1 MTDLEKQQISEL
13 IKQAKEGNQLAFTKL
28 YEKYKQ
34 IIYMTIYR
42 IVNNKDAADDLL
54 SITFVKAFSKLDSYV
69 TNISFEMWLKTI
81 AINSSIDYIRRTK
94 KESANYW
101 IDDSDS
107 CFQLSDTAGCSPEE
121 DYIFDET
128 RSMLDSALTRLR
140 FKYRNI
146 IELRS
151 IQNLSYKQ
159 ISEQLGLTE
168 SQVKSRLNRA
178 RDKLKQLLTN

>member
-1 MTDLEKQQISEL
+1 
-13 IKQAKEGNQLAFTKL
+13 
-28 YEKYKQ
+28 
-34 IIYMTIYR
+34 
-42 IVNNKDAADDLL
+42 
-54 SITFVKAFSKLDSYV
+54 
-69 TNISFEMWLKTI
+69 
-81 AINSSIDYIRRTK
+81 
-94 KESANYW
+94 
-101 IDDSDS
+101 
-107 CFQLSDTAGCSPEE
+107 
-121 DYIFDET
+121 
-128 RSMLDSALTRLR
+128 MLDSALSRLR

>member
-34 IIYMTIYR
+34 IIYVTIYR

-107 CFQLSDTAGCSPEE
+107 CFQLSDTAGSPCMGMRM
-121 DYIFDET
+121 DV
-128 RSMLDSALTRLR
+128 S
-140 FKYRNI
+140 
-146 IELRS
+146 
-151 IQNLSYKQ
+151 
-159 ISEQLGLTE
+159 
-168 SQVKSRLNRA
+168 
-178 RDKLKQLLTN
+178 KLA

>member
-1 MTDLEKQQISEL
+1 
-13 IKQAKEGNQLAFTKL
+13 
-28 YEKYKQ
+28 
-34 IIYMTIYR
+34 
-42 IVNNKDAADDLL
+42 
-54 SITFVKAFSKLDSYV
+54 
-69 TNISFEMWLKTI
+69 MWLKTI

-128 RSMLDSALTRLR
+128 RSMLDSALSRLR

>member
-34 IIYMTIYR
+34 IIYVTIYR

-81 AINSSIDYIRRTK
+81 AIRRTK

-128 RSMLDSALTRLR
+128 RSMLDSALSRLR

>member
-34 IIYMTIYR
+34 IIYVTIYR
-42 IVNNKDAADDLL
+42 IVNNKDAADD
-54 SITFVKAFSKLDSYV
+54 LDSYV

-128 RSMLDSALTRLR
+128 RSMLDSALSRLR